1 MKKVIRFISMFI
13 VLTFTLV
20 ISGCKEERPTF
31 DKKNFT
37 ENGEVVV
44 EVKEGYTFVGY
55 LKNDIDN
62 KTAILYLPGSTI
74 PQGEYEIIFVEDSKV
89 NQTTKVYSYPEIA
102 NDGLT
107 FAGWY
112 TTNDFQKGTRVSTNN
127 NQSANILY
135 ARYITF
141 ADACLVALVCI
152 LIVFLMLALLWGV
165 VSLFKYLAPKTSN
178 EKVNTKENNTIV
190 NTPKKVFTMADITDD
205 DMMVATLVATI
216 AYRNETHENV
226 TVVSV
231 KQIG

>member
-165 VSLFKYLAPKTSN
+165 VLLFKYLAAKTSN

-190 NTPKKVFTMADITDD
+190 NTPKKVFTMAAITDD

-226 TVVSV
+226 RVVSV

>member
-112 TTNDFQKGTRVSTNN
+112 TTNDFQKVQEFRLIIIKVPIFCMQDISHLLMH
-127 NQSANILY
+127 AWLLLY
-135 ARYITF
+135 VY
-141 ADACLVALVCI
+141 
-152 LIVFLMLALLWGV
+152 
-165 VSLFKYLAPKTSN
+165 
-178 EKVNTKENNTIV
+178 
-190 NTPKKVFTMADITDD
+190 
-205 DMMVATLVATI
+205 
-216 AYRNETHENV
+216 
-226 TVVSV
+226 
-231 KQIG
+231 

>member
-1 MKKVIRFISMFI
+1 MKKVIRFISMFL

-74 PQGEYEIIFVEDSKV
+74 PQGEYEIICVEYSKV

-178 EKVNTKENNTIV
+178 EKLNTKENNTIV

-226 TVVSV
+226 RVVSV

>member
-226 TVVSV
+226 RVVRLN
-231 KQIG
+231 K

>member
-62 KTAILYLPGSTI
+62 KTAVLYLPGSTI
-74 PQGEYEIIFVEDSKV
+74 PQGEIIFVEDSKV

-226 TVVSV
+226 RVVSV

>member
-127 NQSANILY
+127 NQSAN

-226 TVVSV
+226 RVVSV

>member
-89 NQTTKVYSYPEIA
+89 IKQQRS
-102 NDGLT
+102 
-107 FAGWY
+107 
-112 TTNDFQKGTRVSTNN
+112 
-127 NQSANILY
+127 
-135 ARYITF
+135 
-141 ADACLVALVCI
+141 I
-152 LIVFLMLALLWGV
+152 LIL
-165 VSLFKYLAPKTSN
+165 K
-178 EKVNTKENNTIV
+178 
-190 NTPKKVFTMADITDD
+190 
-205 DMMVATLVATI
+205 
-216 AYRNETHENV
+216 
-226 TVVSV
+226 
-231 KQIG
+231 

>member
-1 MKKVIRFISMFI
+1 MKKVIRFISMLI

-20 ISGCKEERPTF
+20 IWGCKEERATF
-31 DKKNFT
+31 EKKNFT
-37 ENGEVVV
+37 EIGEVVN
-44 EVKEGYTFVGY
+44 EIKEGYTFVGY

-62 KTAILYLPGSTI
+62 KTAVLYLPGSTI

-89 NQTTKVYSYPEIA
+89 NQTTKVFSYPEIA

-127 NQSANILY
+127 NQGANILY

-141 ADACLVALVCI
+141 ADACLVALVCMI
-152 LIVFLMLALLWGV
+152 IVFLMLAFLWGV
-165 VSLFKYLAPKTSN
+165 VALFKYLAPKASN

-190 NTPKKVFTMADITDD
+190 NTPKKIFTIADITDD

-216 AYRNETHENV
+216 EYRNETHENV
-226 TVVSV
+226 RVVSV

>member
-62 KTAILYLPGSTI
+62 KTAVLYLPGSTI

-190 NTPKKVFTMADITDD
+190 NTPKKVFTMADI
-205 DMMVATLVATI
+205 MVATLVATI

-226 TVVSV
+226 RVVSV